1 MNMVDCRDAKA
12 FQAALDRLSPGECIR
27 IESLSS
33 LAETA
38 DEVLARLVA
47 LQEHGGEL
55 ISEKD
60 GIDTRA
66 GQGAAFF
73 ALCRALRA
81 LGGDPLPARRRDG
94 IEKARAEGRYKGR
107 RPITVDEAQFDAV
120 VARWKEG
127 EISARQAMAELELK
141 PNTFYRR
148 IKEREEQQ
156 MKDYKKVQQEIRGE
170 LKAATKK
177 SRQEL
182 EELKK
187 QVHAEARE
195 ARKAAG
201 EKTELHD
208 VEREIRKGRSQAE
221 AEHQDTVRQMKKD
234 VESETKEL
242 KKLLEE
248 AETPSIAKE
257 SKE

>member
-148 IKEREEQQ
+148 IKEMEEQK
-156 MKDYKKVQQEIRGE
+156 MGNV
-170 LKAATKK
+170 K
-177 SRQEL
+177 SW
-182 EELKK
+182 
-187 QVHAEARE
+187 
-195 ARKAAG
+195 
-201 EKTELHD
+201 
-208 VEREIRKGRSQAE
+208 VENA
-221 AEHQDTVRQMKKD
+221 V
-234 VESETKEL
+234 
-242 KKLLEE
+242 LL
-248 AETPSIAKE
+248 P
-257 SKE
+257 